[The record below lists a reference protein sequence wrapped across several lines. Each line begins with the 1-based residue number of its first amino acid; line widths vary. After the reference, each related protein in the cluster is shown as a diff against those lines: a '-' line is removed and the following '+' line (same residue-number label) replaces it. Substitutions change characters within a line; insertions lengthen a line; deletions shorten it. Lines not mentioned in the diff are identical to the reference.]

1 MLHQFM
7 MIVPVTGHP
16 FSTYAPLDAGT
27 LLDMQVFGVL
37 DGFVDSLPF
46 YLDNRTFGL
55 KIDGV
60 EVLPE
65 NFPLRW
71 LMGPQSPSPDT
82 RGALRFPLNCHG
94 RGARIEVRYNAT
106 MPPFFPIEELKPKDN
121 GHTPPEN
128 ELTHD
133 IRSFSR
139 VMVVFRYLKEESR
152 YTEPPFTFKVTS
164 TSGRDTRM
172 EDGRVFVRVGELST
186 SDAILGVAVDWTYD
200 KRQEYA
206 VSGRYAVRG
215 GARELF
221 SPTHDNYLYAQYG
234 GLIYSHAGMKFDTD
248 ANTPQIILANGNQWN
263 QLMRL
268 SERKYPQYIEREPI
282 YHFDFMG
289 DTTQSTCLDMLD
301 VEIVGNTY
309 TTETVPLGIVRP
321 SERQSLERSLYR
333 IPAKFGASIRV
344 DIEQPY
350 TVRCYTMDSPGTIED
365 ISLVSGLLYHSVI
378 VSRKRQRRQ

>member
-94 RGARIEVRYNAT
+94 RGARIEVRYNAS
-106 MPPFFPIEELKPKDN
+106 MPPFPPIEELQAGQPD
-121 GHTPPEN
+121 EN
-128 ELTHD
+128 ERKLA

-139 VMVVFRYLKEESR
+139 IMVVFRYLKEESQ
-152 YTEPPFTFKVTS
+152 YTEPPFTFHVFSIQGEETQLQRGKVFARIGNLT
-164 TSGRDTRM
+164 TN
-172 EDGRVFVRVGELST
+172 
-186 SDAILGVAVDWTYD
+186 DAILGVAVDWTYD
-200 KRQEYA
+200 LRKGPTA
-206 VSGRYAVRG
+206 SGSNA
-215 GARELF
+215 ATT

-234 GLIYSHAGMKFDTD
+234 GLLYSHAGMKFNTD
-248 ANTPQIILANGNQWN
+248 APTPQIILANGNQWN

-268 SERKYPQYIEREPI
+268 PDRKYPQYIEREPI
-282 YHFDFMG
+282 YHFDFLG
-289 DTTQSTCLDMLD
+289 DTTQGTCLDMLD
-301 VEIVGNTY
+301 VQIGGNTY
-309 TTETVPLGIVRP
+309 TTETVPLGVVRP

-333 IPAKFGASIRV
+333 VPAKYGASLHV

-350 TVRCYTMDSPGTIED
+350 TVRSYTMQQDGKKQDSPLDG
-365 ISLVSGLLYHSVI
+365 GLLYHAVV
-378 VSRKRQRRQ
+378 VSRKRQRRL

>member
-106 MPPFFPIEELKPKDN
+106 MPPFPPIEELQKDN
-121 GHTPPEN
+121 HAEN
-128 ELTHD
+128 ERILA

-139 VMVVFRYLKEESR
+139 VMVVFRYLKEESQ
-152 YTEPPFTFKVTS
+152 YTEPPFTFHVFSIQGKEMKLQRGKV
-164 TSGRDTRM
+164 
-172 EDGRVFVRVGELST
+172 FARVGELT
-186 SDAILGVAVDWTYD
+186 TNDAILGVAVDWTYD
-200 KRQEYA
+200 LRKSDWANKQT
-206 VSGRYAVRG
+206 V
-215 GARELF
+215 
-221 SPTHDNYLYAQYG
+221 SPTHDNYLYARVG
-234 GLIYSHAGMKFDTD
+234 ELTYSHAGVKLKSHTY
-248 ANTPQIILANGNQWN
+248 TPDSQIILANGNQWN

-268 SERKYPQYIEREPI
+268 SDRKYPQYIEREPI
-282 YHFDFMG
+282 YHFDFLG

-301 VEIVGNTY
+301 VQIGGNTY
-309 TTETVPLGIVRP
+309 TMETVPLGIVRP

-333 IPAKFGASIRV
+333 VPAKYGASLHV

-350 TVRCYTMDSPGTIED
+350 TVRSYTMQLGETLDFALD
-365 ISLVSGLLYHSVI
+365 SGLLYHAVF
-378 VSRKRQRRQ
+378 VSRKRQRRL

>member
-94 RGARIEVRYNAT
+94 RGARIEVRYNAS
-106 MPPFFPIEELKPKDN
+106 MPPFPPIEELEPATQN
-121 GHTPPEN
+121 GTPTKSK
-128 ELTHD
+128 LTHA

-172 EDGRVFVRVGELST
+172 SDGKVFVRVGELST

-200 KRQEYA
+200 LRKGTTA
-206 VSGRYAVRG
+206 SGSNAATV
-215 GARELF
+215 

-234 GLIYSHAGMKFDTD
+234 GLIYSHAGMKFITD
-248 ANTPQIILANGNQWN
+248 APTPQIILANGNQWN
-263 QLMRL
+263 QLMRH
-268 SERKYPQYIEREPI
+268 SDRKYPQYIEREPP
-282 YHFDFMG
+282 YHFDFLG
-289 DTTQSTCLDMLD
+289 DITQSTCLDMLD
-301 VEIVGNTY
+301 VQIGGNTY

-333 IPAKFGASIRV
+333 IPVKFGASIRV

-365 ISLVSGLLYHSVI
+365 ISLVSGLLYHSVV
-378 VSRKRQRRQ
+378 VSRKRQRRR